1 MRIKFVIFLIVILAI
16 GYMAK
21 SQSLNGYIT
30 DAASGEKIAYATVY
44 NPTTQQG
51 VVADLNGYFSI
62 KTSLPALLI
71 AQSMGFEA
79 DSIEILSSNN
89 DLIIF
94 KLNPTSL
101 QINGVEIKGEQSNY
115 SFLQGR
121 HTLPIEQLK
130 RIPSIGGERDVI
142 RALATQPGV
151 NGGAD
156 GFSAM
161 SVRGGSTDQNLFLVD
176 GVQMYNTGHLF
187 NFVSVFNP
195 EAIKNVNFYKNMFP
209 ARFGGHLSSITEISL
224 REGNRYKP
232 EIKADLGLINS
243 KLTIE
248 GPIGKNGKTSYI
260 MAARSTY
267 LDLFRL
273 GKKSRMQDF
282 VPGLRRVQESFIGY
296 TFADCNFK
304 LSHWFNDKNSLHLSI
319 YGGIDRFN
327 TLQNFSISTNSSELK
342 RDNLLIV
349 LKSKNIINS
358 KLISESA
365 VTFNFH
371 SNFIKTNDENYG
383 VLCVSFD
390 SINRQFIYEFPL
402 HNKASSREKTLMKS
416 FGLSNQYTYNMS
428 NNSSFHFGLN
438 YQHEIY
444 YTGEYYNYFADSTG
458 IEDIKN
464 FKNPLLSSDELALFV
479 DNENVFFKKLQFNLG
494 LRLTGFKSKEYF
506 QINPEPRILL
516 GYKTENSGDFSLSA
530 TRMVQN
536 KHALMRN
543 EQLMQMTV
551 WVPSSHEN
559 PSESAWQ
566 YALAYRYKF
575 KNKPLLFE
583 TDIYYKQL
591 KNQVYYDAV
600 ISDQFQYY
608 NWQEKIISGGIG
620 KGYGAEFS
628 LTKTEGRFTG
638 MVNYTYSDHKRQFE
652 KVNNGR
658 WFNYKYNRM
667 HVGNIAI
674 DYALNDLWKIGAF
687 WTISS
692 GIYFTVPDGRVESN
706 PFFPLYDYFTYSGI
720 NNRRLPVYHRLD
732 LNACWT
738 KKLKK
743 NREVAINFNIYN
755 AYDRQNSVYVYIDK
769 DYSMDMNGNISN
781 IKYSAKSKSYMP
793 VIPSINISYKFK

>member
-1 MRIKFVIFLIVILAI
+1 MKHTVIFFLLLFLFS
-16 GYMAK
+16 GSY
-21 SQSLNGYIT
+21 SQSINGYIT
-30 DAASGEKIAYATVY
+30 DATSGEKLAYATVY
-44 NPTTQQG
+44 NPQTQQG
-51 VVADLNGYFSI
+51 VVADINGYFSL
-62 KTSLPALLI
+62 KVKLPALI
-71 AQSMGFEA
+71 VAQSLGYKA
-79 DSIEILSSNN
+79 DSLVIKQIPNEI
-89 DLIIF
+89 ITF
-94 KLNPTSL
+94 KLEPAQL

-130 RIPSIGGERDVI
+130 RIPSIGGEKDVI

-209 ARFGGHLSSITEISL
+209 ARFGGHLSSITEITL
-224 REGNRYKP
+224 RDGNRYKP
-232 EIKADLGLINS
+232 EIKADIGLINS

-248 GPIGKNGKTSYI
+248 GPIGKIGKTSYI
-260 MAARSTY
+260 IAARSTY

-273 GKKSRMQDF
+273 GKKSRLQDF
-282 VPGLRRVQESFIGY
+282 VPGKIYDRESFIGY

-319 YGGIDRFN
+319 YEGIDRFN
-327 TLQNFSISTNSSELK
+327 TIQNMLTNSSSSKLN
-342 RDNLLIV
+342 RNNLLVV

-358 KLISESA
+358 KFISESA

-371 SNFIKTNDENYG
+371 SNFLKTNDESYE
-383 VLCVSFD
+383 LLWVSFD
-390 SINRQFIYEFPL
+390 SIKRQWVAEYPL
-402 HNKASSREKTLMKS
+402 NWKMGSREKTYMKS
-416 FGLSNQYTYNMS
+416 MGLSNQYTYNL
-428 NNSSFHFGLN
+428 NNTSSFHFGFN
-438 YQHEIY
+438 YQHETY
-444 YTGEYYNYFADSTG
+444 YTGDYYDYFADSTG
-458 IEDIKN
+458 IEEIKN
-464 FKNPLLSSDELALFV
+464 FKNPKISSDELALFA
-479 DNENVFFKKLQFNLG
+479 DNENIFFKKLQFNIG
-494 LRLTGFKSKEYF
+494 LRLTGFMSKDYV
-506 QINPEPRILL
+506 QINPEPRLLL
-516 GYKTENSGDFSLSA
+516 GYKTKNTGDFSLTA

-551 WVPSSHEN
+551 WVPSSKEN

-566 YALAYRYKF
+566 YALAYRYQF

-583 TDIYYKQL
+583 ADVYYKQL
-591 KNQVYYDAV
+591 KNQVYYDAA
-600 ISDQFQYY
+600 IIDQFQYY

-628 LTKTEGRFTG
+628 LIKTEGKFTG
-638 MVNYTYSDHKRQFE
+638 MINYTYSDHKRQYK

-658 WFNYKYNRM
+658 WFNYKYNRT
-667 HVGNIAI
+667 HVGNISV
-674 DYALNDLWKIGAF
+674 DYALNDKWKIGAF

-692 GIYFTVPDGRVESN
+692 GIYFTVPDGRVEPN
-706 PFFPLYDYFTYSGI
+706 PFFPSYDYFTYSGI

-743 NREVAINFNIYN
+743 DKEVAINFNIYN

-769 DYSMDMNGNISN
+769 DYTMDMNGNISN
-781 IKYSAKSKSYMP
+781 VKYNAKSKSYMP
-793 VIPSINISYKFK
+793 IIPSVNISYKFK